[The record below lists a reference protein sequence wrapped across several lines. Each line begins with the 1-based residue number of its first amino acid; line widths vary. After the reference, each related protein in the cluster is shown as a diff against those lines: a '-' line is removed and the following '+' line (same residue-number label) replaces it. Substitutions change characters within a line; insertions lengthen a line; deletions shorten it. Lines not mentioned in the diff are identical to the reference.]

1 MADLLDLSMREAA
14 AAVRRKEVSPV
25 ELARLSL
32 ERIAA
37 DEPRLHAF
45 ARLTEARAM
54 AAAKQAEREILAGQ
68 WRGELHGVPVA
79 VKDLY
84 DMAGLPT
91 TCSSKVRH
99 DHLAAADSACVERL
113 EQAGASIVGMTHT
126 HEFAYGIATPTT
138 GNPWNVEHIPGGSSG
153 GSGATLAARGCY
165 MAMGTDTGGSIRIP
179 AAVCGTVGLKPTY
192 GRVSRVGV
200 ASLSWSLDHA
210 GPLART
216 VADCAVTLGAL
227 AGFDA
232 RDPGSADV
240 PVGDYLTELE
250 HGVKGLRIGVPRNV
264 FFEHVETEVEAGVRA
279 ALATL
284 QKEGAELVEVEIPMA
299 DMISAI
305 EFGLCMPEASA
316 YHRTMIRERAELYE
330 PDVRTF
336 LEAGMM
342 IPAVDY
348 IAALRQR
355 TLMQAAWRTMFEAN
369 GLDALIGPA
378 VAAVAMRRDQ
388 PTLTWPDGTE
398 ETASS
403 VYVRLSAPANVT
415 GTPSVSV
422 PCGFGKGGLPVALQV
437 MGRPF
442 GEARILRIARAYER
456 TVDWSTRK
464 PSR

>member
-240 PVGDYLTELE
+240 PVGDYLIELE
-250 HGVKGLRIGVPRNV
+250 HGVKGLRIGVPRNF